1 MGLKKKLESS
11 SVFLSIYASFFIFL
25 VYTIMYAYRK
35 PFAAGLY
42 EGDMIWGVD
51 AKILFILSQILGYAI
66 SKFVGVRFLPTIRNQ
81 HRKYYVIGSLF
92 VAWVSL
98 LGFALLPQEFK
109 LLSLFIN
116 GLPLGMIWGLIFSY
130 LEGRRISEIL
140 NVGLSIC
147 FIISSGIVKS
157 LGVYLMD
164 IFTISEYW
172 MPFVVGA
179 FCFPLLIISV
189 YFLDLIP
196 APSAKDIECRT
207 HRVPMNKKEQNSFM
221 KKFFFGIL
229 MLILFYGC
237 LTVFREMRDS
247 FVSNYWEEVG
257 TFNTSIFTKTEFPI
271 AVILTILMGF
281 VVIIKNNHLA
291 LNVLYIMGGLGA
303 VLMLLSTCLYMN
315 GVLSPFVWMVTVG
328 TGLFM
333 GYIPFSF
340 IIERLIA
347 SLKIAST
354 AVFVLYMGD
363 TVGYFG
369 SAGVFLYKNFH
380 ETEIS
385 WNNMFIYTSL
395 LMGLFS
401 LITIVVTYFYF
412 KKYFK
417 SKQFLDSMEESLNLE
432 KENRSL

>member
-1 MGLKKKLESS
+1 MRLKKKLESS

-51 AKILFILSQILGYAI
+51 AKILFILSQIFGYAI
-66 SKFVGVRFLPTIRNQ
+66 SKFVGIRFLPTIRNK

-92 VAWVSL
+92 VAWISL

-164 IFTISEYW
+164 LFTISEYW

-179 FCFPLLIISV
+179 VCFPLLIISV
-189 YFLDLIP
+189 CFLDLIP
-196 APSAKDIECRT
+196 APSAKDIACRT
-207 HRVPMNKKEQNSFM
+207 HRVPMNRKEQNSFM

-237 LTVFREMRDS
+237 LTVFREMRDA

-257 TFNTSIFTKTEFPI
+257 TFNTSIFTQTEFPI

-291 LNVLYIMGGLGA
+291 LNVLYLLGA
-303 VLMLLSTCLYMN
+303 LGAILMILSTCLYMN
-315 GVLSPFVWMVTVG
+315 GVLSPFMWMVVVG

-340 IIERLIA
+340 IIERLIS
-347 SLKIAST
+347 SLRIAST

-369 SAGVFLYKNFH
+369 SAGVFLYKNFSQ
-380 ETEIS
+380 TEIS

-401 LITIVVTYFYF
+401 LITIIVTYFYF

-417 SKQFLDSMEESLNLE
+417 SKQFLDSIEESLNLE
-432 KENRSL
+432 KEN

>member
-51 AKILFILSQILGYAI
+51 AKILFILSQIFGYAI
-66 SKFVGVRFLPTIRNQ
+66 SKFVGIRFLPTIRNQ

-92 VAWVSL
+92 VAWISL

-164 IFTISEYW
+164 LFTISEYW

-179 FCFPLLIISV
+179 VCFPLLIISV
-189 YFLDLIP
+189 CFLDLIP
-196 APSAKDIECRT
+196 APSAKDIACRT
-207 HRVPMNKKEQNSFM
+207 HRVPMNRKEQNSFM

-257 TFNTSIFTKTEFPI
+257 TFNTSIFTQTEFPI

-281 VVIIKNNHLA
+281 VVVIKDNHTA
-291 LNVLYIMGGLGA
+291 LNVLYILGGLGA
-303 VLMLLSTCLYMN
+303 ILMILSTFLYMN
-315 GVLSPFVWMVTVG
+315 GVLSPFMWMVIVG

-347 SLKIAST
+347 SLRIAST

-369 SAGVFLYKNFH
+369 SAGVFLYKNFN

-417 SKQFLDSMEESLNLE
+417 SKQFLDSIEDSLNLE
-432 KENRSL
+432 KENR

>member
-1 MGLKKKLESS
+1 MRLKKKLESS

-25 VYTIMYAYRK
+25 GYTIMYAYRK

-51 AKILFILSQILGYAI
+51 AKILFILSQIFGYAI
-66 SKFVGVRFLPTIRNQ
+66 SKFVGIRFLPTIRNK

-92 VAWVSL
+92 VAWISL

-164 IFTISEYW
+164 LFTISEYW

-179 FCFPLLIISV
+179 VCFPLLIISV
-189 YFLDLIP
+189 CFLDLIP
-196 APSAKDIECRT
+196 APSAKDIACRT
-207 HRVPMNKKEQNSFM
+207 HRVPMNRKEQNSFM

-237 LTVFREMRDS
+237 LTVFREMRDA

-257 TFNTSIFTKTEFPI
+257 TFNTSIFTQTEFPI

-291 LNVLYIMGGLGA
+291 LNVLYLLGA
-303 VLMLLSTCLYMN
+303 LGAILMILSTCLYMN
-315 GVLSPFVWMVTVG
+315 GVLSPFMWMVVVG

-340 IIERLIA
+340 IIERLIS
-347 SLKIAST
+347 SLRIAST

-369 SAGVFLYKNFH
+369 SAGVFLYKNFSQ
-380 ETEIS
+380 TEIS

-401 LITIVVTYFYF
+401 LITIIVTYFYF

-417 SKQFLDSMEESLNLE
+417 SKQFLDSIEESLNLE
-432 KENRSL
+432 KEN